1 MLRELNVSIPEI
13 KAFLSN
19 RSAENMEQLLQ
30 EKITELNHT
39 IAHLKGI
46 RQALL
51 SRHQDMETIQKID
64 LSDICIVERKNHIS
78 SLFQQQ
84 CRQALKRKL
93 RKSLKKPSSTN
104 YIICMMLYMAP

>member
-64 LSDICIVERKNHIS
+64 LSDICYCGAEK
-78 SLFQQQ
+78 
-84 CRQALKRKL
+84 
-93 RKSLKKPSSTN
+93 
-104 YIICMMLYMAP
+104 IIFRHCSNNSAGKH